1 MINTIKQD
9 VEERMQKTIA
19 VLKTDLATIRTGVA
33 SPSLLDKVTVDYYGA
48 PTPINQMANI
58 SVPEPRMLAIQPWD
72 KSVTPQIE
80 KAILKSDIG
89 ITPTS
94 DGTVIRLVM
103 PQLTQENRKDLV
115 KRIKKKGEDA
125 KVSIRNIRRD
135 GNDDLKGLEKSK
147 DITEDESKSAQ
158 DDIQKMTDKFVAE
171 VEKVID
177 NKEKE
182 IMTV

>member
-9 VEERMQKTIA
+9 VEERMNKTIA
-19 VLKTDLATIRTGVA
+19 VLRSDLATIRTGVA
-33 SPSLLDKVTVDYYGA
+33 SPSLLDKITVDYYGV

-147 DITEDESKSAQ
+147 DITEDESKNAQ

-171 VEKVID
+171 VDKVID

>member
-9 VEERMQKTIA
+9 VEERMHKTIA
-19 VLKTDLATIRTGVA
+19 VLKSDLATIRTGVA
-33 SPSLLDKVTVDYYGA
+33 SPSLLDKIQVEYYGA
-48 PTPINQMANI
+48 PTPINQLANI
-58 SVPEPRMLAIQPWD
+58 SVPEPRMLSIQPWD
-72 KSVTPQIE
+72 KSAMPLIE

-103 PQLTQENRKDLV
+103 PQLTQDNKKDLV
-115 KRIKKKGEDA
+115 KRVKKKGEDA

-135 GNDDLKGLEKSK
+135 GNDDLKGLEKAK
-147 DITEDESKSAQ
+147 EITEDESKSAQ
-158 DDIQKMTDKFVAE
+158 EAIQKMTDKFVAE
-171 VEKVID
+171 VDKVID
-177 NKEKE
+177 TKEKD